1 MIKKTIIVLAAS
13 IFLLA
18 SGLIAQVPD
27 ARRIGEE
34 VLYEALLGSK
44 NFLIVVESNGCTQK
58 ESFQVD
64 SQKNKNQDGS
74 LHYAFTVRRIRPDEC
89 KGMPEKV
96 IISFDLEKDLGL
108 KGKFTYS
115 LTNKIFPARAGED
128 SLYSIIEKY
137 FSFGE
142 RSSQQ
147 KEIAAPVRT
156 ESRLASV
163 LKDELSSLGLTVRS
177 ELKKAMIFAI
187 ESEIARYR
195 QRGDQARI
203 AELTE
208 QLKKFQSMPDGDF
221 PLPPE
226 EPEPSGQSLLTPSG
240 PILPPQVAEA
250 QVVVTGALKPGTI
263 LEVSGM
269 TKSGPFYHLAGSR
282 GDIFNRLKPGRKY
295 AVLLCLIYKRE
306 YFGQIP
312 NYYVYLAGTK
322 EN

>member
-1 MIKKTIIVLAAS
+1 MIKKTIIVLAAG

-27 ARRIGEE
+27 ARRTGEE
-34 VLYEALLGSK
+34 VLYEALLGEK
-44 NFLIVVESNGCTQK
+44 GFLVVVESNGCTQK

-64 SQKNKNQDGS
+64 SLKNKNQDGL
-74 LHYAFTVRRIRPDEC
+74 LHYAFTVRRIRPDDC
-89 KGMPEKV
+89 KAMPERI
-96 IISFDLEKDLGL
+96 IISFDLEKDLGIT
-108 KGKFTYS
+108 GKFTYS

-137 FSFGE
+137 FSLGKASF
-142 RSSQQ
+142 QH
-147 KEIAAPVRT
+147 KETTAPVRT

-163 LKDELSSLGLTVRS
+163 LREELSSLSLAVRS

-195 QRGDQARI
+195 QRGDQAKI
-203 AELTE
+203 AELNE
-208 QLKKFQSMPDGDF
+208 QLKKFQSMPDSEF

-240 PILPPQVAEA
+240 PILPPQVVETE
-250 QVVVTGALKPGTI
+250 VVISGALKPGTL
-263 LEVSGM
+263 LEVAGM

-282 GDIFNRLKPGRKY
+282 GDILNRLKPGQKY
-295 AVLLCLIYKRE
+295 AVILCLLYKRE

-312 NYYVYLAGTK
+312 NYYVYLAGIK